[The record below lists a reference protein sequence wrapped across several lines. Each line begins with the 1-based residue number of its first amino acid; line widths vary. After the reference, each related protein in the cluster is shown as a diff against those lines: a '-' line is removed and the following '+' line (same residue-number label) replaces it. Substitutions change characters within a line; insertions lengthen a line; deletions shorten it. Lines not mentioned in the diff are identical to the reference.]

1 MRETT
6 GSFDFVEIL
15 KSKPRSE
22 TGEERKVRHKLEA
35 QFFGECMISIYGRK
49 ESKKW
54 CADNKGKRLLQRVT
68 NSCRAYSKL
77 LMLDRAAVYEEEY
90 KLTASL
96 EGNDVQLHKQ
106 FKRSG
111 KCIRPEDKER

>member
-1 MRETT
+1 M
-6 GSFDFVEIL
+6 
-15 KSKPRSE
+15 SE
-22 TGEERKVRHKLEA
+22 TEEQRKARHKLEA
-35 QFFGECMISIYGRK
+35 QFFGECMIPIYGRK

-54 CADNKGKRLLQRVT
+54 CADNKGKRLLQHVT
-68 NSCRAYSKL
+68 TSCRAYIKL

-96 EGNDVQLHKQ
+96 EGNDLQLHKK

-111 KCIRPEDKER
+111 RCVRPEDKER

>member
-15 KSKPRSE
+15 KSKPRSK

-49 ESKKW
+49 E
-54 CADNKGKRLLQRVT
+54 
-68 NSCRAYSKL
+68 
-77 LMLDRAAVYEEEY
+77 
-90 KLTASL
+90 
-96 EGNDVQLHKQ
+96 
-106 FKRSG
+106 
-111 KCIRPEDKER
+111 